1 MTEGSGLVDNIR
13 ALVGLTAE
21 PVVMSVERGAIKRFC
36 EAVGDSNPLFTDEEY
51 AKNSPYGDITCPP
64 GFFGWPMK
72 PPPRTTMPEPQATM
86 VAEFAKAGFPGLLDG
101 AIDYE
106 FYMPIYPGDVIV
118 SSAKIADI
126 YEREGKSG
134 KSLFGVIQITYMNQN
149 GDIVCKVMRTL
160 IGRLS

>member
-1 MTEGSGLVDNIR
+1 MTEGSSFADNIR

-21 PVVMSVERGAIKRFC
+21 PVVMAVERGAIKRFC

-51 AKNSPYGDITCPP
+51 AKNGPYADVICPP
-64 GFFGWPMK
+64 GFFGWPTK
-72 PPPRTTMPEPQATM
+72 PTATMPEPQATM

-106 FYMPIYPGDVIV
+106 FYMPIYPGDVLV

-134 KSLFGVIQITYMNQN
+134 KSLFGVIETTYINQN
-149 GDIVCKVMRTL
+149 GDVVCKVRRTL
-160 IGRLS
+160 IGRLA